1 MTAKISSDYNLG
13 WKVISSGLLNSS
25 CFSFSFNRCSSSYR
39 DSSNEGTDNR
49 GMVDDVVGG
58 VGGGVLLDSDLG
70 YMMDLVVDLVTN
82 MLDNRG
88 SGDMVGSRGN
98 SNGGSRSNM
107 VVGNRSNSNSRS
119 SSLDLDSLD
128 SGNSRSSNCVVSN
141 GGSYRDD
148 WSSVGDRVNKPI
160 LVDIFRESLQ

>member
-1 MTAKISSDYNLG
+1 
-13 WKVISSGLLNSS
+13 
-25 CFSFSFNRCSSSYR
+25 
-39 DSSNEGTDNR
+39 
-49 GMVDDVVGG
+49 MVD
-58 VGGGVLLDSDLG
+58 
-70 YMMDLVVDLVTN
+70 LVADLVTN
-82 MLDNRG
+82 LVDNRS

-98 SNGGSRSNM
+98 SNCGSRSNM

-128 SGNSRSSNCVVSN
+128 SSNSRSSNCVVSN

-148 WSSVGDRVNKPI
+148 WCSVGDRVNKAI

>member
-1 MTAKISSDYNLG
+1 MTAKISSDCNLG

-70 YMMDLVVDLVTN
+70 DMMDMVVDLVTD
-82 MLDNRG
+82 MVDNRS
-88 SGDMVGSRGN
+88 SGDMNSR
-98 SNGGSRSNM
+98 SSNM
-107 VVGNRSNSNSRS
+107 VVGNRGNSNSRG

-128 SGNSRSSNCVVSN
+128 SSNCRSSNMVCSRGNSNCGSRCNTSVVC
-141 GGSYRDD
+141 
-148 WSSVGDRVNKPI
+148 KATT
-160 LVDIFRESLQ
+160 